1 MTIIII
7 IIILIII
14 IIIII
19 LIIIITSFSKDKVYL
34 LHDLC
39 TVCNL
44 VHSFTAAHNKIDP
57 KNFK

>member
-1 MTIIII
+1 M
-7 IIILIII
+7 
-14 IIIII
+14 IIII